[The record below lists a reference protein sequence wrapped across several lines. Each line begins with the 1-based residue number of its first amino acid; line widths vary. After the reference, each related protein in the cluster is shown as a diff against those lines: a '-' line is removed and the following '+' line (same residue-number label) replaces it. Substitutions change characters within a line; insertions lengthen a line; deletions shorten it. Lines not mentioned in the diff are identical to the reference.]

1 MHARAAI
8 GLLLVS
14 SWSAVGCGVAT
25 PGGAEPAAPE
35 MRFAQVSFMVYQE
48 GRLTAAGK
56 AASVTYRRDTGDLA
70 AETVAVSFT
79 DAGAGEAPRLF
90 APRAHG
96 NARARSFF
104 AEGGLRLEHGSD
116 VATTEE
122 ARYDPGD
129 RMIHGDRPTVLQGP
143 GWTLEG
149 PGFLLDPATKRLDL
163 VDGVRLD
170 VRDAQARPIR

>member
-1 MHARAAI
+1 MHTRAAI

-14 SWSAVGCGVAT
+14 SSSWAGCGAAT
-25 PGGAEPAAPE
+25 PGGAQPAPPE
-35 MRFAQVSFMVYQE
+35 IRFADVAFMVYQE
-48 GRLTAAGK
+48 GNLTAAGK

-70 AETVAVSFT
+70 AETVVVTFTGT
-79 DAGAGEAPRLF
+79 DAGETPRLF
-90 APRAHG
+90 APRARG

-129 RMIHGDRPTVLQGP
+129 RMVHGDRPTVLQGP

-149 PGFLLDPATKRLDL
+149 PGFLLDPATRRLDL
-163 VDGVRLD
+163 GEGVRLD
-170 VRDAQARPIR
+170 VRDAQVRPIQ